1 MSPVTLK
8 DLAKRLGVSVTTV
21 SKALKDYSDIGKETK
36 EQVKKLA
43 QELNYQPNIHAVN
56 LRVQK
61 SRTLGVIIPKIEHYF
76 FANVLNGIIQEA
88 EKNGYL
94 VITLFSD
101 DDVELEKTQVNLL
114 INKRVDGILMV
125 LSHESQLHEQSHI
138 MHILAH
144 NIPLVLLDRTS
155 SAIPCSKV
163 LIDEQKAGY
172 KATKHLLANGA
183 KNILYLGGSNWQLNY
198 RKRFNGYTQALHEF
212 GIIENESLI
221 YQCKSNNI
229 EEATQKTAL
238 ALKENEQIDA
248 VFASTDL
255 LAIGA
260 TRAIRQAGK
269 SIPDEIAVFG
279 FSNWFMTEY
288 TEPSLSTVQQ
298 PSTIMGEKAV
308 ELILQE
314 ITDEE
319 KRLPIK
325 HQTILLPTELIL
337 RNSTKNKVLI
347 EK

>member
-43 QELNYQPNIHAVN
+43 EELNYQPNIHAVN
-56 LRVQK
+56 LRIQK

-101 DDVELEKTQVNLL
+101 DDVELEKKQVNLL

-138 MHILAH
+138 LNILAH

-172 KATKHLLANGA
+172 KATKHLLSNGA

-212 GIIENESLI
+212 GMVENEKLI
-221 YQCKSNNI
+221 LQCEANDI
-229 EEATQKTAL
+229 DEATAKTAI
-238 ALKENEQIDA
+238 ALKENKQIDA

-260 TRAIRQAGK
+260 MNAIHQAGK
-269 SIPDEIAVFG
+269 TIPNDIALFG
-279 FSNWFMTEY
+279 FSNWFMTQH

-314 ITDEE
+314 IIDEE
-319 KRLPIK
+319 KRQPIK

-337 RNSTKNKVLI
+337 RNSTNNTI
-347 EK
+347 ITER